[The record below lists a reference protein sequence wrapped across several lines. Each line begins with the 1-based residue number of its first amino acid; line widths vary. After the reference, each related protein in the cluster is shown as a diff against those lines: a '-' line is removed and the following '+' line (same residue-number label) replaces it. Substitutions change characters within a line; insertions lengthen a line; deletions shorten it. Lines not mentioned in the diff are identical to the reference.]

1 MHYLVNLG
9 VFSNTY
15 IFIAA
20 GLIAVTA
27 ALLSPFIVLKNQALI
42 ADGLAHTAF
51 FGIALGVLLSS
62 YPVYISMLV
71 TVLFSI
77 VIQLIIENT
86 KIDSDSAIGVIEALG
101 YSLGILIIS
110 LWGANFK
117 SDLGNIINGSLAT
130 MEWLD
135 FFNALIIFCVAL
147 SFILWQYRRLVSQTF
162 DPSYAKFNHTNQ
174 IITNYGLSVLVAVLI
189 SVGMRM
195 MGTLLISAL
204 ILFPVLISV
213 QFRRN
218 FIETMLI
225 GVAVAILTV
234 AIAAPIQLNANI
246 APSPIIVLVYFS
258 FLVLALIFAKI
269 RKISKINKQKNL
281 KKSLK

>member
-1 MHYLVNLG
+1 MQFLVNLG

-27 ALLSPFIVLKNQALI
+27 ALISPFIVLKNQALI

-51 FGIALGVLLSS
+51 FGIAIGVLLSK
-62 YPVYISMLV
+62 YPVYISMAV

-110 LWGANFK
+110 IWGANFK

-135 FFNALIIFCVAL
+135 FFNALIIFTITVT
-147 SFILWQYRRLVSQTF
+147 FILWQYRRLVSQTF
-162 DPSYAKFNHTNQ
+162 DPSYAKFNHTNK
-174 IITNYGLSVLVAVLI
+174 IITNYGLSILVAVLI

-204 ILFPVLISV
+204 ILFPVLIAV

-218 FIETMLI
+218 FVQTMLI
-225 GVAVAILTV
+225 GVIVAILTI
-234 AIAAPIQLNANI
+234 AIAAPIQLNTNI
-246 APSPIIVLVYFS
+246 APSPVIVLVYFT
-258 FLVLALIFAKI
+258 FLIFALVFARIK
-269 RKISKINKQKNL
+269 KNL
-281 KKSLK
+281 TSRLK

>member
-1 MHYLVNLG
+1 MQFLVNLG

-20 GLIAVTA
+20 GLIAITA
-27 ALLSPFIVLKNQALI
+27 ALISPFIVLKNQALI

-51 FGIALGVLLSS
+51 FGIAIGVLLSK
-62 YPVYISMLV
+62 YPVYISVAV

-110 LWGANFK
+110 IWGANFK

-135 FFNALIIFCVAL
+135 FFNALIIFTITVA
-147 SFILWQYRRLVSQTF
+147 FILWQYRRLVSQTF
-162 DPSYAKFNHTNQ
+162 DPSYAKFNHTNK
-174 IITNYGLSVLVAVLI
+174 IITNYGLSILVAVLI

-204 ILFPVLISV
+204 ILFPVLIAV

-218 FIETMLI
+218 FLQTMLI
-225 GVAVAILTV
+225 GVIVAILTI
-234 AIAAPIQLNANI
+234 AIAAPIQLNTNV
-246 APSPIIVLVYFS
+246 APSPVIVLVYFT
-258 FLVLALIFAKI
+258 FLIFALVFARIK
-269 RKISKINKQKNL
+269 KNL
-281 KKSLK
+281 TSRLK

>member
-1 MHYLVNLG
+1 MQYLVNLG
-9 VFSNTY
+9 VFSNTF

-51 FGIALGVLLSS
+51 FGIALGVLLSN

-71 TVLFSI
+71 TVFFSI

-135 FFNALIIFCVAL
+135 FFNALIIFTITL
-147 SFILWQYRRLVSQTF
+147 GFILWQYRRLVSQTF
-162 DPSYAKFNHTNQ
+162 DPSYAKFNHTNK
-174 IITNYGLSVLVAVLI
+174 IITNYGLSILVAVLI

-225 GVAVAILTV
+225 GVVVAILTV
-234 AIAAPIQLNANI
+234 AIAAPIQLNTNV
-246 APSPIIVLVYFS
+246 APSPVIVLVYFA
-258 FLVLALIFAKI
+258 FLMFALIFAKV
-269 RKISKINKQKNL
+269 RKIWKINKQNNS
-281 KKSLK
+281 KKG

>member
-1 MHYLVNLG
+1 MQFLISLG

-51 FGIALGVLLSS
+51 FGIAVGVLLSK
-62 YPVYISMLV
+62 YPVYISMSV

-110 LWGANFK
+110 IWGANFK

-135 FFNALIIFCVAL
+135 FFNAMLIFIITV

-162 DPSYAKFNHTNQ
+162 DPSYAKFNRTNK
-174 IITNYGLSVLVAVLI
+174 IITNYGLSILIAVLI
-189 SVGMRM
+189 SIGMRM

-204 ILFPVLISV
+204 ILFPVLIAV

-218 FIETMLI
+218 FVQTMLI
-225 GVAVAILTV
+225 GVVVAISTI
-234 AIAAPIQLNANI
+234 AIAAPIQLNTNV
-246 APSPIIVLVYFS
+246 APSPVIVLVYFA
-258 FLVLALIFAKI
+258 FLIFALIFARIK
-269 RKISKINKQKNL
+269 KTCFSKQG
-281 KKSLK
+281 